1 MDVRGVGRPNRRSSV
16 RAVRLAGAAVVGVL
30 AIAQAAQAF
39 YLDEDRNLSVRL
51 RTYAQVAIATQNS
64 YTETD
69 PPKSFGQVM
78 QNRYFANP
86 EFDAKWAPY
95 LPQGYVDEL
104 TTRLALWGFYDGLY
118 DYGPAQYADRL
129 SQQRFH
135 YEDGNTA
142 NPFPHG
148 AFITDGYSPQQ
159 ALEGRGSR
167 IDIRDE
173 YARRWRVNEAY
184 VSVAKGPIFLRIG
197 RQAISWGESD
207 TIGLLDANNPFDVTI
222 VPGVFADLDEQRIPL
237 WTARMTAEL
246 FNTVGPFSSGFLDSY
261 IVPGMIDT
269 TISPFPIGSASPYSP
284 PPAAG
289 PAPPIPGSFAQGQ
302 EQFLQLPSYKFGNS
316 RWGVR
321 FQTVIARNF
330 TTSLWFY
337 KTFNQA
343 PTPVLLGISQVGH
356 GIVAQ
361 LNERLENVAGIAT
374 TFYSDWINSIIRAEI
389 EVFNNE
395 PAFRYATNFA
405 PFINSITKPT
415 PTGGHFDKVNIIRGE
430 LGVDRNF
437 FITALNPSTSFTN
450 VNAFVFTALPDET
463 KFKDYRAGGLLKPSA
478 LRRQAAG
485 GAQAGAIAF
494 TCDGQNPGP
503 GQPRGCDFVNES
515 PFSAFVQSHVETAYM
530 HGKLAPA
537 VTVIM
542 NTYGALAFLNDLS
555 YRWTDSFIT
564 SARYVNIHTF
574 GNNVNDGFDTGLGLF
589 RDRDQVWFRAT
600 YQIN

>member
-1 MDVRGVGRPNRRSSV
+1 
-16 RAVRLAGAAVVGVL
+16 VGVL
-30 AIAQAAQAF
+30 AIAQAAHAF
-39 YLDEDRNLSVRL
+39 YLDQDRNLSVRL
-51 RTYAQVAIATQNS
+51 RAYAQVAIATQDS
-64 YTETD
+64 YPETD
-69 PPKSFGQVM
+69 PPKFSGQMM
-78 QNRYFANP
+78 QNRYFVNP
-86 EFDAKWAPY
+86 EFDAKWGPY
-95 LPQGYVDEL
+95 LPQGILDEV

-118 DYGPAQYADRL
+118 DYGPEQYADRL

-135 YEDGNTA
+135 YNAEGQ
-142 NPFPHG
+142 PLPHG
-148 AFITDGYSPQQ
+148 GFVTDGYNPQQ

-184 VSVAKGPIFLRIG
+184 VSLAKGPIFLRIG

-237 WTARMTAEL
+237 WTARATAEL
-246 FNTVGPFSSGFLDSY
+246 FNNVGPFSSGFLDTY

-269 TISPFPIGSASPYSP
+269 TISPFPIGSASPFSP
-284 PPAAG
+284 PPAVG
-289 PAPPIPGSFAQGQ
+289 PPNSQ
-302 EQFLQLPSYKFGNS
+302 EQFLQLPGYKFGNS

-343 PTPVLLGISQVGH
+343 PTPVILGLSQVGH
-356 GIVAQ
+356 GVVAQ

-374 TFYSDWINSIIRAEI
+374 TFYSDWINSIIRSEI

-405 PFINSITKPT
+405 PAINSGFKPGV
-415 PTGGHFDKVNIIRGE
+415 GGTFDKVNIIRGE

-494 TCDGQNPGP
+494 TCDGQNPAP

-515 PFSAFVQSHVETAYM
+515 PFSAFVQSHVETTYM

-564 SARYVNIHTF
+564 SARYINIHTF
-574 GNNVNDGFDTGLGLF
+574 GNNANDGFDTGLGLF
-589 RDRDQVWFRAT
+589 RDRDEVWFRAT